1 MIITKTQLEKWV
13 KIPKNIFELTNEHIT
28 EVDSYI
34 PNYVEAKGLVTGYV
48 VSRDKHPNADTLS
61 LTKVDVGDGVI
72 RDIVCGASNVK
83 AGQYVIVALVG
94 AVLPGDFVIKD
105 AVIRGQKS
113 EGMICSL
120 EELHVKDI
128 PEEYA
133 GGIFAF
139 PNPVELG
146 KNALEALKF
155 EGFVME
161 LDLTQNAGH
170 LLSTLGYAYDLA
182 AVTGQKITLPK
193 FNVKEVDVLNPMK
206 VSILDDGCTVYHA
219 RVAEVTIKPSPWWL
233 QSELIKRGIEPI
245 NNVVDI
251 SNFVLFEY
259 GTPLHMFDYDHFG
272 SQEVVVRSAH
282 DKEVVESLGDK
293 TYTLSKEDIVI
304 TNGTTPMAIGGVV
317 GLKNSMI
324 LDTTTKVIIEAAHFI
339 PERIQKTAGKFG
351 RSDSSLRYERGVDQ
365 SIVKLA
371 LETAAYLLV
380 EYADAKVY
388 KGISTAQSKVL
399 KPHTITFETKYI
411 NKILGTRLT
420 TEKIVSI
427 LNSLHFET
435 KVKENEV
442 TVKIP
447 LRRPDLKIPADIAE
461 EVGRMYGYNNIK
473 NKSLIDDLA
482 GGKAVEAN
490 KETMLR
496 NHLASLGLNEAITYS
511 LIDLKSIHDFN
522 NIGEPYQILMP
533 LTEERMVMRQ
543 SLLNGLVKT
552 YQYNVSRQNKVVN
565 IFEIGSV
572 YAKGIEKKYLS
583 ILLNSKLNHNLW
595 QKDNSKI
602 DFYDAK
608 GLLENLLSQLKVEVT
623 LKESS
628 NKSLHPYR
636 QGYIIHNENIIGV
649 IGEIHPKLIKDD
661 KVYVIELDLEYLLSL
676 NFVNDYEPVSRFPSV
691 ERDIAFVI
699 SKDVNILEIEQI
711 IKQTARKYLVS
722 LELFD
727 IYVGE
732 HIKEGH
738 QSLAYRLVFNNKEQT
753 LESSEVDKLMRS
765 VMNRLSHV
773 FKAEIRWS

>member
-13 KIPKNIFELTNEHIT
+13 KIPKNIYELTNEHIT
-28 EVDSYI
+28 EVDSFTSQ
-34 PNYVEAKGLVTGYV
+34 YVEATGLVTGYV
-48 VSRDKHPNADTLS
+48 VSREKHPNADTLS
-61 LTKVDVGDGVI
+61 LTKVDIGNGVI
-72 RDIVCGASNVK
+72 KDIVCGASNVK

-94 AVLPGDFVIKD
+94 AVLPGNFVIKD
-105 AVIRGQKS
+105 AVIRGAKS

-120 EELHVKDI
+120 QELHVKDI
-128 PEEYA
+128 PEEYQD
-133 GGIFAF
+133 GIFAF
-139 PNPVELG
+139 PHPVKLG
-146 KNALEALKF
+146 ENALEALKF
-155 EGFVME
+155 NGFVME
-161 LDLTQNAGH
+161 LDLTPNAGH

-193 FNVKEVDVLNPMK
+193 FEVKEVDTLNPMK
-206 VSILDDGCTVYHA
+206 VTILDEGCTVYHA
-219 RVAEVTIKPSPWWL
+219 RVAEVTVKPSPWWL

-251 SNFVLFEY
+251 SNFVLYEY

-272 SQEVVVRSAH
+272 STEIVVRSAH

-293 TYTLSKEDIVI
+293 TYTLSSEDIVI

-317 GLKNSMI
+317 GLKNSMV
-324 LDTTTKVIIEAAHFI
+324 LDTTTKVIIEAAHFM
-339 PERIQKTAGKFG
+339 PARIQKTAAKYG
-351 RSDSSLRYERGVDQ
+351 RSESSLRYERGVDQ

-371 LETAAYLLV
+371 LETAAYLLS
-380 EYADAKVY
+380 EYADAKIY
-388 KGISTAQSKVL
+388 QGISTAQTKVL
-399 KPHTITFETKYI
+399 KPHTITFESKYI
-411 NKILGTRLT
+411 NKLLGTRFT
-420 TEKIVSI
+420 TQKIVSF
-427 LNSLHFET
+427 LDALQLET
-435 KVKENEV
+435 KVKENTI

-461 EVGRMYGYNNIK
+461 EVGRLYGFNNIK
-473 NKSLIDDLA
+473 NKALVDSLE
-482 GGKAVEAN
+482 GGKTLTSN

-496 NHLASLGLNEAITYS
+496 NHLASLGLNETITYS

-522 NIGEPYQILMP
+522 NIGDPYQILMP
-533 LTEERMVMRQ
+533 LTEDRMVMRQ

-572 YAKGIEKKYLS
+572 YTKEIEKKYLS

-595 QKDNSKI
+595 QKDNLKI

-608 GLLENLLSQLKVEVT
+608 GLLDNLLAKLKVEVT
-623 LKESS
+623 LKESE

-636 QGYIIHNENIIGV
+636 QGYIIHNENIIGI
-649 IGEIHPKLIKDD
+649 IGELHPKLIKDD
-661 KVYVIELDLEYLLSL
+661 KVYVIELDLEYLLNL
-676 NFVNDYEPVSRFPSV
+676 NYVNNYEPVRRFPNA

-699 SKDVNILEIEQI
+699 SKDINILEVETI

-727 IYVGE
+727 IYEGE

-753 LESSEVDKLMRS
+753 LESSEVDKVMKS
-765 VMNRLSHV
+765 VMNRLSHI
-773 FKAEIRWS
+773 FKAEIRWI